1 MSGTSLKPFG
11 DKLQL
16 LPNANLKPIPM
27 PNALRIAALIH
38 PGMEILDFAG
48 PIEVFTNAGW
58 EVLIVARDK
67 SPVISQG
74 VVKILPQ
81 YDIKDCPPADI
92 LATFGGNSEEAARQP
107 EVIRWIQERAPGC
120 QVLFSVC
127 TGVFY
132 YAAAGLLH
140 GHRVTTFHG
149 EIERLRQEA
158 PQTEVLTGVKYVDS
172 GNIVTAAGVSS
183 GIDGAL
189 YLVERLEGKAKADA
203 IAQYIEYSRW

>member
-11 DKLQL
+11 DELQL
-16 LPNANLKPIPM
+16 LPNTNLKPIPM
-27 PNALRIAALIH
+27 PNAIRIAALIH

-48 PIEVFTNAGW
+48 PVEVFTNAGW
-58 EVLIVARDK
+58 EVFIVARDK
-67 SPVISQG
+67 SPVTSQG

-81 YDIKDCPPADI
+81 YDITDCPPADV
-92 LATFGGNSEEAARQP
+92 LATFGGNSEEAVQQP
-107 EVIRWIQERAPGC
+107 EVIRWIQERAPAC

-132 YAAAGLLH
+132 FAAAGLLT

-158 PQTEVLTGVKYVDS
+158 PQSEVRTDVKYVDS
-172 GNIVTAAGVSS
+172 GKIITAAGVSS

-189 YLVERLEGKAKADA
+189 YLVEKIAGKTKADA
-203 IAQYIEYSRW
+203 IAKYIEYNRW